1 MEGARRGKIEGEK
14 EGSSSED
21 DEADLND
28 EINTEER
35 EALNEEKLLL
45 KRLVQNGKRRKALE
59 EKRQIG
65 KTRRSKQS
73 STSSSDENK
82 KDDTREE
89 GRKVKT
95 KKRKNTVKSEGE
107 ISNESEEDAKKEKTM
122 KQRGYSYDKGVNS
135 KQRETGTEEDAASD
149 NASAK
154 KASSNDRETEET
166 RGSKKGK
173 RIALMKRKGSAN
185 KVDTS
190 SENEASKSAGVEKE
204 ETKAKEKDEKTI
216 TAKTSGG
223 TRVNKR
229 DRKEVSDR
237 IGKEDKIPKT
247 SAAGAPG
254 PSGLQADV
262 SLQGGT
268 RYKIPRRR
276 SVEEITVEEKD
287 LVLNV
292 TGSDREFFNAR
303 AKSTKEA
310 PKDAPTIRIEGSSII
325 RDMDKVREEVRKLR
339 PFDAVKLKEFE
350 GPMAPCRF
358 YNLDRC
364 HHVNVQKHS
373 VNPGSFSMVAH
384 ICAVCH
390 WSVNAC
396 EYHTALTC
404 PMVKLRRS

>member
-1 MEGARRGKIEGEK
+1 
-14 EGSSSED
+14 
-21 DEADLND
+21 
-28 EINTEER
+28 
-35 EALNEEKLLL
+35 
-45 KRLVQNGKRRKALE
+45 
-59 EKRQIG
+59 
-65 KTRRSKQS
+65 
-73 STSSSDENK
+73 
-82 KDDTREE
+82 
-89 GRKVKT
+89 
-95 KKRKNTVKSEGE
+95 
-107 ISNESEEDAKKEKTM
+107 
-122 KQRGYSYDKGVNS
+122 
-135 KQRETGTEEDAASD
+135 
-149 NASAK
+149 
-154 KASSNDRETEET
+154 
-166 RGSKKGK
+166 
-173 RIALMKRKGSAN
+173 MKRKGSAN

-350 GPMAPCRF
+350 GSMAPCRF

-396 EYHTALTC
+396 EYHSALSC

>member
-1 MEGARRGKIEGEK
+1 MEGARRGKTEGEK

-21 DEADLND
+21 EEADLND

-82 KDDTREE
+82 KVDTREE

-135 KQRETGTEEDAASD
+135 KQRETGTEEEAASD
-149 NASAK
+149 KASAK

-190 SENEASKSAGVEKE
+190 SEDEASKSAGVEKE

-216 TAKTSGG
+216 TDKTSGG
-223 TRVNKR
+223 KRVNKR

-254 PSGLQADV
+254 PSVLQADV
-262 SLQGGT
+262 SSQNGT
-268 RYKIPRRR
+268 RYKIPRR
-276 SVEEITVEEKD
+276 SVEECTVEEKD

-292 TGSDREFFNAR
+292 TGSDREFFNDR

-350 GPMAPCRF
+350 GSMAPCRF

>member
-1 MEGARRGKIEGEK
+1 MEGARRRKIEGEK

-21 DEADLND
+21 EEADLND

-73 STSSSDENK
+73 STSSSDEDK

-135 KQRETGTEEDAASD
+135 KQRETEEDAESD

-166 RGSKKGK
+166 RGSQKGK

-216 TAKTSGG
+216 TAKMSGG
-223 TRVNKR
+223 KRVNKR

-262 SLQGGT
+262 SSQGGT
-268 RYKIPRRR
+268 RYKIPRR
-276 SVEEITVEEKD
+276 SVEESTVEEKD

-339 PFDAVKLKEFE
+339 PFDAIKLKEFE
-350 GPMAPCRF
+350 GSMAPCRF

-364 HHVNVQKHS
+364 HHANVQKHS